1 MVTRRNFIKRAI
13 VGSAALSFG
22 GVLEGFSAKSYNN
35 IVGANERIK
44 VGAIGVNSRGR
55 ALACNFAK
63 QKNCE
68 IVGVCDVDSRAL
80 QKCKE
85 AVLKIKENSIGEYKD
100 LRMMLENKNI
110 DAVLIATPDHWHAP
124 AALLAVKA
132 GKHVYLEKPCSHS
145 PEEGEIL
152 IKGAQKYNRIM
163 QMGNQRRSWPNVVEA
178 IEELKNGIIGNVYFG
193 KSWYTNNRPS
203 IGIGK
208 EVPVPE
214 WLDWDLWQGPAP
226 RVTYK
231 DNIHPYNWHWF
242 WHWGTGEALNN
253 GTHEIDVVRW
263 GLGLDF
269 PTAVSSEGGR
279 FRYKDDWETPD
290 TQTIDIRFGDDCL
303 VTWEGRSC
311 NSRDTEG
318 RDRGVIFY
326 GEGGALETGHNG
338 YRIFDMKNKLVKE
351 LASKD
356 VIDGRDPNSPSANL
370 DMGHIADFID
380 AIKTN
385 RRPNGDI
392 EELHKSTL
400 LVQLGNIAWR
410 TGHRLMIDPSNGHI
424 VNDPEAQRLWSRTYE
439 PGWEPIV

>member
-145 PEEGEIL
+145 PEEGEI
-152 IKGAQKYNRIM
+152 RSEE
-163 QMGNQRRSWPNVVEA
+163 RRV
-178 IEELKNGIIGNVYFG
+178 
-193 KSWYTNNRPS
+193 
-203 IGIGK
+203 GK
-208 EVPVPE
+208 ECRSR
-214 WLDWDLWQGPAP
+214 WS
-226 RVTYK
+226 
-231 DNIHPYNWHWF
+231 PYH
-242 WHWGTGEALNN
+242 
-253 GTHEIDVVRW
+253 
-263 GLGLDF
+263 
-269 PTAVSSEGGR
+269 
-279 FRYKDDWETPD
+279 
-290 TQTIDIRFGDDCL
+290 
-303 VTWEGRSC
+303 
-311 NSRDTEG
+311 
-318 RDRGVIFY
+318 
-326 GEGGALETGHNG
+326 
-338 YRIFDMKNKLVKE
+338 
-351 LASKD
+351 
-356 VIDGRDPNSPSANL
+356 
-370 DMGHIADFID
+370 
-380 AIKTN
+380 
-385 RRPNGDI
+385 
-392 EELHKSTL
+392 
-400 LVQLGNIAWR
+400 
-410 TGHRLMIDPSNGHI
+410 
-424 VNDPEAQRLWSRTYE
+424 
-439 PGWEPIV
+439 